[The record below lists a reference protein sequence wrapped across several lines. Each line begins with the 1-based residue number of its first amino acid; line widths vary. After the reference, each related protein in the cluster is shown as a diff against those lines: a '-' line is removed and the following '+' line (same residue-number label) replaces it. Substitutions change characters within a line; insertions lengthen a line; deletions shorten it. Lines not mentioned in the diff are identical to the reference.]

1 MDQLAYVGCDRGKQ
15 TSVYTDMS
23 SCAGD
28 VGGKKTFV
36 CTIRSVQA
44 TTEKW
49 KCLLGRVSLCKL

>member
-49 KCLLGRVSLCKL
+49 KYLLG